1 MDSSSGSTSPTP
13 ASGTPAW
20 HSSSSS
26 SSPPSRP
33 RATPDARRSD
43 ATAGAAGLSERE
55 ARRRLAE
62 RPPPRAVAASRSYR
76 SIVVANVFTVFNAIL
91 AVAGAV
97 TLALGDWRDALFLG
111 ILVAN
116 TAIGIGQEVR
126 AKRALD
132 RLAALVAPTATVVR
146 DGASRRVHV
155 DELVPGDLV
164 RVEAGDQVVAD
175 GLVSAAEGL
184 ELDESILS
192 GESAAVPRAAGER
205 LRSGS
210 FVAEGAGAYVVEAV
224 GAASYAERV
233 AGEARAFRHP
243 RSPLERALNRLLL
256 ILVAVMA
263 PLGVLLVSV
272 LVVRDEPTRRA
283 VSTAVAG
290 VLALVPEGLLL
301 LSGLTMAVAALRM
314 ARRGVLAQQ
323 LNAVESLASVDVLCC
338 DKTGTLTERALRR
351 VGVAVADGGDAAE
364 LERAFARYAAC
375 WEPGDETLDALAG
388 RDGRVALATEARV
401 PFSSRRRWGAV
412 RLDGTTYVLG
422 APEALPLDPALA
434 ARATRE
440 MAAGRRTIA
449 LCASSEPI
457 ADDGGGAELPARLR
471 PLGLALLAE
480 QLRPNARETLAFLRA
495 EGVEVKVLSGDA
507 PATVAAIVRDLALAP
522 AREIVAVD
530 GRTLPQDDEEL
541 AALAAQATVVG
552 RISPEGKHRVVQ
564 ALAAQGRYVA
574 MIGDGVND
582 VPALKAS
589 RLALAQGSGTQMAR
603 AVADLVLV
611 EGDFAVVP
619 QLVAEGRRIL
629 RNVQRVAKLF
639 VSKSVFAAVV
649 VLTLGV
655 STLPYPYLPRH
666 LSLASSFAIGIPA
679 FLLALAPSAGRW
691 RPTGFL
697 REVARFAVPGGLA
710 LAASMIAAYLLALD
724 AFGLSTID
732 ARTVATSVLVFV
744 GLYLVWLL
752 ERASSL
758 HPRLVGALC
767 VLLGVGYVAMLLLP
781 PARRFFALSAPDPA
795 IVALTAAAVL
805 AGAALA
811 RAGVRRAAAGAASAA
826 D

>member
-1 MDSSSGSTSPTP
+1 V
-13 ASGTPAW
+13 
-20 HSSSSS
+20 
-26 SSPPSRP
+26 
-33 RATPDARRSD
+33 AT
-43 ATAGAAGLSERE
+43 
-55 ARRRLAE
+55 
-62 RPPPRAVAASRSYR
+62 SRSYR
-76 SIVVANVFTVFNAIL
+76 SIVVANVFTVLNAIL
-91 AVAGAV
+91 AVAGVV

-116 TAIGIGQEVR
+116 TAIGIGQEAR

-146 DGASRRVHV
+146 DGAPRRLHV
-155 DELVPGDLV
+155 DAVVPGDLV

-175 GLVSAAEGL
+175 GAVVVSEGM

-192 GESAAVPRAAGER
+192 GESAPVPRAVGEPV
-205 LRSGS
+205 RSGS

-224 GAASYAERV
+224 GSASYAERV

-256 ILVAVMA
+256 LLVGVMV
-263 PLGVLLVSV
+263 PLGILLVGV
-272 LVVRDEPTRRA
+272 LVLRDEPTREA
-283 VSTAVAG
+283 ATTAVAG

-323 LNAVESLASVDVLCC
+323 LNAVESLASVDVVCC
-338 DKTGTLTERALRR
+338 DKTGTLTERALRL
-351 VGVAVADGGDAAE
+351 VGVVAVDGGDEAE
-364 LERAFARYAAC
+364 LRRTLARYAAC
-375 WEPGDETLDALAG
+375 WEPGDETLDALAAAGG
-388 RDGRVALATEARV
+388 RDGASPEQRV
-401 PFSSRRRWGAV
+401 PFSSRRRWGAA

-422 APEALPLDPALA
+422 APEALPLGAALD
-434 ARATRE
+434 ARAARE
-440 MAAGRRTIA
+440 MAAGRRTVA
-449 LCASSEPI
+449 LCASSEPLVART
-457 ADDGGGAELPARLR
+457 ADASPPPRLR

-480 QLRPNARETLAFLRA
+480 QLRPNARQTLAYLRA
-495 EGVEVKVLSGDA
+495 EGVAVKILSGDA
-507 PATVAAIVRDLALAP
+507 PATVAAIARDLELADDVVAL
-522 AREIVAVD
+522 D
-530 GRTLPQDDEEL
+530 GRELPQDERELAEL
-541 AALAAQATVVG
+541 AARATVVG
-552 RISPEGKHRVVQ
+552 RVSPEGKRRIVR

-574 MIGDGVND
+574 MVGDGVND

-639 VSKSVFAAVV
+639 VSKSVFAAAI
-649 VLTLGV
+649 LLALGL
-655 STLPYPYLPRH
+655 STLPYPFLPRH

-710 LAASMIAAYLLALD
+710 MALATIAAYVLALN
-724 AFGLSTID
+724 AFGFSTID
-732 ARTVATSVLVFV
+732 ARTVATSVLVYV

-767 VLLGVGYVAMLLLP
+767 LLLGAGYVAMLLLP
-781 PARRFFALSAPDPA
+781 PTRRFFALSGPEPA
-795 IVALTAAAVL
+795 IVALSAAAIAL
-805 AGAALA
+805 GAALA
-811 RAGVRRAAAGAASAA
+811 RAGVRRAASAPATPPAVA
-826 D
+826 DGG

>member
-1 MDSSSGSTSPTP
+1 M
-13 ASGTPAW
+13 
-20 HSSSSS
+20 
-26 SSPPSRP
+26 
-33 RATPDARRSD
+33 
-43 ATAGAAGLSERE
+43 
-55 ARRRLAE
+55 
-62 RPPPRAVAASRSYR
+62 
-76 SIVVANVFTVFNAIL
+76 
-91 AVAGAV
+91 
-97 TLALGDWRDALFLG
+97 LALGDWRDALFLG

-116 TAIGIGQEVR
+116 TAIGIGQETR

-146 DGASRRVHV
+146 DGTPRRLHV
-155 DELVPGDLV
+155 DEVVPGDLV
-164 RVEAGDQVVAD
+164 RVEPGDQIVAD
-175 GLVSAAEGL
+175 GTVTAAEGL

-192 GESAAVPRAAGER
+192 GESAPVPRAVGEPV
-205 LRSGS
+205 RSGS

-256 ILVAVMA
+256 VLVGVMV

-272 LVVRDEPTRRA
+272 LALRDEPTREA
-283 VSTAVAG
+283 ATTAVAG

-323 LNAVESLASVDVLCC
+323 LNAVESLASVDVVCC
-338 DKTGTLTERALRR
+338 DKTGTLTERALRL
-351 VGVAVADGGDAAE
+351 VGVATADGAE
-364 LERAFARYAAC
+364 EAQLRRALARYAAC
-375 WEPGDETLDALAG
+375 WEPGDETLDALVG
-388 RDGRVALATEARV
+388 GQDGSSGATAEDRM

-422 APEALPLDPALA
+422 APEALPLDAALE
-434 ARATRE
+434 ARAARE
-440 MAAGRRTIA
+440 MAAGRRTLA

-457 ADDGGGAELPARLR
+457 RERGADASPPARLR

-480 QLRPNARETLAFLRA
+480 QLRPNARQTLAYLRE
-495 EGVEVKVLSGDA
+495 EGVAVKILSGDA
-507 PATVAAIVRDLALAP
+507 PATVAAIAADLELETDGAVVAL
-522 AREIVAVD
+522 D
-530 GRTLPQDDEEL
+530 GRSLPDDERELAEL
-541 AALAAQATVVG
+541 AARATVVG
-552 RISPEGKHRVVQ
+552 RISPEGKRRIVQ
-564 ALAAQGRYVA
+564 ALTAQGRYVA
-574 MIGDGVND
+574 MVGDGVND

-639 VSKSVFAAVV
+639 VSKSVFAALIVV
-649 VLTLGV
+649 TLGV
-655 STLPYPYLPRH
+655 TTLPYPFLPRH

-679 FLLALAPSAGRW
+679 FLLALAPSMGRW

-697 REVARFAVPGGLA
+697 REVARFAVPAGVA
-710 LAASMIAAYLLALD
+710 MAVATIAAYVLALE
-724 AFGLSTID
+724 AFDLSTID
-732 ARTVATSVLVFV
+732 ARTVATSVLVYV

-758 HPRLVGALC
+758 HPRLVGTLC
-767 VLLGVGYVAMLLLP
+767 VVLGAGYAAMLLLP
-781 PARRFFALSAPDPA
+781 PTRRFFALSAPEPA
-795 IVALTAAAVL
+795 IVALSAAAIAL
-805 AGAALA
+805 GSALA
-811 RAGVRRAAAGAASAA
+811 RAGVRRAASEPATIAGC
-826 D
+826 